1 MKREKINSDQT
12 NFLGWWKILNDEL
25 FLNLI
30 NFFEYNK
37 HLQNQGIIGSGKNLI
52 KSISEFTE
60 YGIETLLLTSIKK
73 DGMLEGPD
81 LETLQKVKKDT
92 SIEIQ
97 ASGGFR
103 SIEDIVKVKKIG
115 IEHIILGRAI
125 HSKIIAIE
133 DAVLQEDN

>member
-1 MKREKINSDQT
+1 
-12 NFLGWWKILNDEL
+12 
-25 FLNLI
+25 
-30 NFFEYNK
+30 
-37 HLQNQGIIGSGKNLI
+37 
-52 KSISEFTE
+52 
-60 YGIETLLLTSIKK
+60 
-73 DGMLEGPD
+73 MLEGPD